1 MHKDA
6 LNRRRISIGAAL
18 VAMSLFATACGG
30 APTPAPAAPTPAPAA
45 TEAPKVD
52 APAAPTEA
60 PAAPSEAPPAPT
72 EAPAGGG
79 EVITW
84 YQYDEKNED
93 PKNDEAVGNAYIR
106 DTIKVFNEEMA
117 GKLTWVNQPQPFNK
131 MSTALVAA
139 VQAGGEVPDVMQA
152 GSDALPTFLKNDT
165 VQDLTDWA
173 KAQSWYADLDP
184 NAIAA
189 CTGPDGKLYCVP
201 ASLTSFA
208 VYYWKEHF
216 PNGYPKTPE
225 EFLTQAEALKAKNIY
240 AITFFGNGSAFDGDA
255 TSRFFFSTFS
265 SFGGGYDDGKGG
277 MLLNTPENVKA
288 VEFMRTV
295 VSKGYA
301 SEDIFLGDFKEENK
315 FKTSEAASFPTGVF
329 VYRYLQPL
337 KSPGGKDFGK
347 DFDPTGKPMKDA
359 VADGAMGVAPMFAPD
374 GKKAG
379 CNSSVGGFV
388 IPKGAK
394 NLEGAH
400 MYINWVMSEKQYSGW
415 VKTVGGGAPAAKI
428 GYKDPEFGIPY
439 YTETAKAS
447 EGLCRPWAGSLKD
460 PTAAKKIIAATI
472 FDLIKGKEAG
482 NADIAAVLTK
492 AQDEYNAANK

>member
-1 MHKDA
+1 MQTM
-6 LNRRRISIGAAL
+6 NPRRRFAIGAAF
-18 VAMSLFATACGG
+18 VALSLFATACG
-30 APTPAPAAPTPAPAA
+30 AQPAAPAAPATSAPAAEAPKA
-45 TEAPKVD
+45 TEAP
-52 APAAPTEA
+52 AAAPTEA
-60 PAAPSEAPPAPT
+60 PKAT
-72 EAPAGGG
+72 EAPAAAPASGA

-106 DTIKVFNEEMA
+106 DTIKVFNSEMA

-131 MSTALVAA
+131 MTTALVAA
-139 VQAGGEVPDVMQA
+139 VQAGGEVPDVMHA
-152 GSDALPTFLKNDT
+152 GSDALPTFIKNDT
-165 VQDLTDWA
+165 LQDLTEWA
-173 KAQSWYADLDP
+173 KAQPWYADLDA

-189 CTGPDGKLYCVP
+189 CTAPDGKLYCVP

-208 VYYWKEHF
+208 VYYWKDHF
-216 PNGYPKTPE
+216 PNGYPKTPA
-225 EFLTQAEALKAKNIY
+225 EFMTQAEALKAKNVY

-255 TSRFFFSTFS
+255 TSRFFFSAFS
-265 SFGGGYDDGKGG
+265 SFGGGYDDGKGA
-277 MLLNTPENVKA
+277 MLLNRPENIEAIK
-288 VEFMRTV
+288 FMRDV
-295 VSKGYA
+295 LAKGYA
-301 SEDIFLGDFKEENK
+301 SEDVFLGDFKEENK

-337 KSPGGKDFGK
+337 KSPAGVDFGK

-359 VADGAMGVAPMFAPD
+359 VADGAMGVAPMFSPE

-379 CNSSVGGFV
+379 CSSSVSAFV

-394 NLEGAH
+394 NLEGAQ
-400 MYINWVMSEKQYSGW
+400 MYINWVMSEKNYSGW

-460 PTAAKKIIAATI
+460 PTSAKKIIAGVI
-472 FDLIKGKEAG
+472 FDLIKGKDVAAE
-482 NADIAAVLTK
+482 DIGAVLQK
-492 AQDEYNAANK
+492 AQDEYNALNN

>member
-1 MHKDA
+1 MHKNA

-18 VAMSLFATACGG
+18 VAMSLFAAACGG
-30 APTPAPAAPTPAPAA
+30 AATPAPAAPATEPTKAA
-45 TEAPKVD
+45 EAPK
-52 APAAPTEA
+52 AEAAPT
-60 PAAPSEAPPAPT
+60 EAPPAPT
-72 EAPAGGG
+72 EAPKDAPAAGGG
-79 EVITW
+79 EVVTW

-106 DTIKVFNEEMA
+106 DTIKVFNTEMS

-131 MSTALVAA
+131 MTTALVTA
-139 VQAGGEVPDVMQA
+139 VQAGGEVPDIMHA

-173 KAQSWYADLDP
+173 KAQPWYADLDP

-189 CTGPDGKLYCVP
+189 CTGPDGKLYCIP
-201 ASLTSFA
+201 ASLTSYA

-225 EFLTQAEALKAKNIY
+225 EFLTQAEALKAKDIY

-255 TSRFFFSTFS
+255 TSRFFFSAFS

-277 MLLNTPENVKA
+277 MLLNTPENIKA

-379 CNSSVGGFV
+379 CSSSVGGFV

-394 NLEGAH
+394 NLEGAQN
-400 MYINWVMSEKQYSGW
+400 YINWVMSEKNYSGW

-472 FDLIKGKEAG
+472 FDLIKGKEVG
-482 NADIAAVLTK
+482 NADIAAVLAK